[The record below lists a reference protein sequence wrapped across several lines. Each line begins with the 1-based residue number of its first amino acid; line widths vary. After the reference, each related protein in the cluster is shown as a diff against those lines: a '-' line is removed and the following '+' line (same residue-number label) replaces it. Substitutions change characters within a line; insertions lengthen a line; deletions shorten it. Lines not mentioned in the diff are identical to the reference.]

1 MLKELEVENFAIMK
15 KLAFEPKK
23 GLNILTGETGTGKS
37 IIIGALG
44 FILGEKT
51 SADSIR
57 SGSKRAVVEGVFEI
71 DHIVAGLIEAAGVEV
86 EDRTVILKRVIST
99 DGKTKCYANGS
110 PVTLSFIKKIGDELL
125 DMHGQHEHQSLLKVA
140 KHLDLLDGFANCA
153 PLRTKFS
160 TLYKRYHQLKEELD
174 KKKQEMHLL
183 KEKAELYDF
192 QIKEIERAKL
202 VEGEDAELLKEQNI
216 LENYEALYNN
226 MHLVYN
232 LLYED
237 ENSILNKL
245 SIITKN
251 LEEVAKID
259 ETQQSKLESS
269 RSLLYETED
278 LSREVCKYTDG
289 IEFDP
294 KRLEEVH
301 ERLAMIEGLKKKYG
315 GTISEIL
322 KYGAE
327 LGSKINTL
335 EGSDEE
341 ILKIVREL
349 KSMRTDLGNLAKDLS
364 EARKDAASHLEK
376 QVLEELKELG
386 MESARFKIEMES
398 EPDEEGLVEIFG
410 QKYRTKPTG
419 IDTVEFL
426 ISPNIGE
433 DLRPLR
439 KIASGG
445 EISRIML
452 SLKSILTDIDRIP
465 ILVFDE
471 IDMGI
476 GSKTAEAVGEKLKKI
491 AEKRQVICITHL
503 PQIAAF
509 GSTHYQ
515 VKKTS
520 RGGRTYTE
528 LKRLTKKER
537 TEEIARMLGGK
548 KVTESTIET
557 AKEMLKKEK

>member
-1 MLKELEVENFAIMK
+1 
-15 KLAFEPKK
+15 
-23 GLNILTGETGTGKS
+23 
-37 IIIGALG
+37 
-44 FILGEKT
+44 
-51 SADSIR
+51 
-57 SGSKRAVVEGVFEI
+57 
-71 DHIVAGLIEAAGVEV
+71 
-86 EDRTVILKRVIST
+86 
-99 DGKTKCYANGS
+99 
-110 PVTLSFIKKIGDELL
+110 
-125 DMHGQHEHQSLLKVA
+125 
-140 KHLDLLDGFANCA
+140 
-153 PLRTKFS
+153 
-160 TLYKRYHQLKEELD
+160 
-174 KKKQEMHLL
+174 
-183 KEKAELYDF
+183 
-192 QIKEIERAKL
+192 
-202 VEGEDAELLKEQNI
+202 
-216 LENYEALYNN
+216 
-226 MHLVYN
+226 
-232 LLYED
+232 
-237 ENSILNKL
+237 
-245 SIITKN
+245 
-251 LEEVAKID
+251 
-259 ETQQSKLESS
+259 
-269 RSLLYETED
+269 
-278 LSREVCKYTDG
+278 
-289 IEFDP
+289 
-294 KRLEEVH
+294 
-301 ERLAMIEGLKKKYG
+301 
-315 GTISEIL
+315 
-322 KYGAE
+322 
-327 LGSKINTL
+327 
-335 EGSDEE
+335 
-341 ILKIVREL
+341 
-349 KSMRTDLGNLAKDLS
+349 MRTDLGNLAKDLS

-398 EPDEEGLVEIFG
+398 EPDEEGLVEISG

-452 SLKSILTDIDRIP
+452 SLKSILADIDRIP
-465 ILVFDE
+465 ILIFDE

-476 GSKTAEAVGEKLKKI
+476 GGKTAEAVGEKLKKI

>member
-57 SGSKRAVVEGVFEI
+57 SGSKKAVIEGVFEI
-71 DHIVAGLIEAAGVEV
+71 DQTVTGLIEAAGVEV
-86 EDRTVILKRVIST
+86 EDRTIILKRVIST

-110 PVTLSFIKKIGDELL
+110 PVTLSLLKKIGDELL

-140 KHLDLLDGFANCA
+140 KHLNLLDGFANCL

-160 TLYKRYHQLKEELD
+160 TLYKRYYQLKEQLT
-174 KKKQEMHLL
+174 KKKQEMQLL

-216 LENYEALYNN
+216 LENYEALHNN
-226 MHLVYN
+226 MHLVYK

-245 SIITKN
+245 SVITKN

-259 ETQQSKLESS
+259 KTQQSKLESA

-278 LSREVCKYTDG
+278 LSREVCKYTDT

-294 KRLEEVH
+294 ERLAQVH
-301 ERLAMIEGLKKKYG
+301 ERLAMIESLKKKYG

-341 ILKIVREL
+341 ILKIEREL
-349 KSMRTDLGNLAKDLS
+349 ESIRTDLAQLAKDLTKV
-364 EARKDAASHLEK
+364 RKDAAYCLEK
-376 QVLEELKELG
+376 RVIEELKELG
-386 MESARFKIEMES
+386 MENARFKIEIES
-398 EPDEEGLVEIFG
+398 EPDKFSSIIRRAKEETEPGKTIGYAKVATQRVLEEFVGPLIERIIEEADMSYRSAKDVQGLKERG
-410 QKYRTKPTG
+410 QRRGSLP
-419 IDTVEFL
+419 
-426 ISPNIGE
+426 
-433 DLRPLR
+433 
-439 KIASGG
+439 ASGATY
-445 EISRIML
+445 SR
-452 SLKSILTDIDRIP
+452 
-465 ILVFDE
+465 
-471 IDMGI
+471 
-476 GSKTAEAVGEKLKKI
+476 
-491 AEKRQVICITHL
+491 
-503 PQIAAF
+503 
-509 GSTHYQ
+509 
-515 VKKTS
+515 
-520 RGGRTYTE
+520 
-528 LKRLTKKER
+528 
-537 TEEIARMLGGK
+537 AR
-548 KVTESTIET
+548 
-557 AKEMLKKEK
+557 